1 MSNVIAR
8 AVEALEEAAEAIA
21 IIEARFPEKW
31 PEPSEFLTE
40 LRARTDELRRYEVVE
55 GYTSHSD
62 FQEWPR
68 MVLAIGPTP
77 SDARWRPAI
86 LLAEK
91 EETP

>member
-1 MSNVIAR
+1 MSNVIGM
-8 AVEALEEAAEAIA
+8 AVEALEEAKATLRERCPFGDAEATVDA
-21 IIEARFPEKW
+21 A
-31 PEPSEFLTE
+31 L
-40 LRARTDELRRYEVVE
+40 AELRRYEVVE

-62 FQEWPR
+62 LQEWPQ

-91 EETP
+91 EQP